1 MGPQERLESE
11 VDLID
16 PDWRTSISDPDYA
29 ARQLESQDL
38 HLAHRVLQPI
48 FEAYQVVADQLMLLP
63 QSGEF
68 DKPKFISECLGA
80 AQARRLRQQ
89 LDHSESISGE
99 LFDTALQ
106 LAENRDL
113 IDSSSDGIARR
124 RRDFALEI
132 DEWARKVRT
141 IRDMAHR
148 MLREVEP
155 ISAPEENNP

>member
-1 MGPQERLESE
+1 
-11 VDLID
+11 
-16 PDWRTSISDPDYA
+16 
-29 ARQLESQDL
+29 
-38 HLAHRVLQPI
+38 
-48 FEAYQVVADQLMLLP
+48 MLLP